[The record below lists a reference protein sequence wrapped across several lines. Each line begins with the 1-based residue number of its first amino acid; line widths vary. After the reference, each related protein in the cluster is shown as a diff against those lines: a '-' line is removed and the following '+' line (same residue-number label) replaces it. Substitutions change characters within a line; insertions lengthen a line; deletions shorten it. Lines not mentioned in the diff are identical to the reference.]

1 MAADEQ
7 GFGALLRAL
16 REAAGLSQE
25 ELAAR
30 AGLSS
35 HAVSALERG
44 ARTRPYPHTIRA
56 LADALDADD
65 ADRAALIAAVPARRR
80 TASGPGD
87 AAASPRTRDLPEPAT
102 DLLGRDAEAVRVSE
116 LLHSSRLVTLTGT
129 GGVGKTR
136 LGLAVAKAVRARF
149 ADGACFVELA
159 PLLDPLA
166 VLPAIADAIDAGP
179 AVDGD
184 PARAISERLRDRQLL
199 LVLDN
204 FEHVLAAAPDV
215 ARVIQ
220 SAPGLTVLATSRA
233 PLRVRGEAELPV
245 EPLGLP
251 GAEADPGEQAAS
263 VRLLLERARAVS
275 PGWGDAEA
283 DRVAVEATCVR
294 LAGVPLALELA
305 AARARLLDPASLLD
319 RLDDAVEAGARDLPE
334 RQRTMRATL
343 DWSYGLLSSD
353 EQALLRLLSVFVGGF
368 RLDDLESV
376 AASLRGWSVEP
387 LELLASLSEHSLVT
401 ADPGAGSARRFRL
414 LEPVAQYARDR
425 LVEAV
430 EEKAAYAIHLAH
442 YLGLAEQ
449 AAPHYQDGEQ
459 VEWLARID
467 AEHANLTAAA
477 ERGLASGENT
487 LVARMSWALW
497 MYWWLRGHH
506 AHGRRLAEAALAHD
520 LPDDVRPRAELA
532 AATMS
537 FAMDDIPASRR
548 WWLQAEEHALV
559 GSDLLAQ
566 ANSTAGVGLADLAV
580 GDLAAARACFDR
592 AAPLA
597 EQSGPAGEWT
607 SGLTHVWTGTVALL
621 SGDPDAAAAHIGRG
635 LDSANR
641 RGDRL
646 TMYVARYNL
655 SQVELARGDHAEARH
670 HLDEGMRLSL
680 KTGDHANLAYF
691 LDAMAVLEAAEGIH
705 ARVPL
710 LLGAAQGI
718 REVVGA
724 RGYGFYRPDPEAG
737 AAAESEA
744 RTHLG
749 ADRYDDALD
758 VGRGLRP
765 EEAVALALGERAP
778 VG

>member
-1 MAADEQ
+1 M
-7 GFGALLRAL
+7 
-16 REAAGLSQE
+16 
-25 ELAAR
+25 
-30 AGLSS
+30 
-35 HAVSALERG
+35 
-44 ARTRPYPHTIRA
+44 
-56 LADALDADD
+56 
-65 ADRAALIAAVPARRR
+65 
-80 TASGPGD
+80 
-87 AAASPRTRDLPEPAT
+87 
-102 DLLGRDAEAVRVSE
+102 
-116 LLHSSRLVTLTGT
+116 
-129 GGVGKTR
+129 
-136 LGLAVAKAVRARF
+136 
-149 ADGACFVELA
+149 
-159 PLLDPLA
+159 
-166 VLPAIADAIDAGP
+166 
-179 AVDGD
+179 
-184 PARAISERLRDRQLL
+184 
-199 LVLDN
+199 
-204 FEHVLAAAPDV
+204 
-215 ARVIQ
+215 
-220 SAPGLTVLATSRA
+220 
-233 PLRVRGEAELPV
+233 
-245 EPLGLP
+245 
-251 GAEADPGEQAAS
+251 
-263 VRLLLERARAVS
+263 
-275 PGWGDAEA
+275 
-283 DRVAVEATCVR
+283 R

-343 DWSYGLLSSD
+343 DWSYGLLSPD

-376 AASLRGWSVEP
+376 AASRGWSADP
-387 LELLASLSEHSLVT
+387 LALLASLSEHSLVT
-401 ADPGAGSARRFRL
+401 ADPGAGPSRRFRL
-414 LEPVAQYARDR
+414 LEPVGQYARDR
-425 LVEAV
+425 LVEEGEA
-430 EEKAAYAIHLAH
+430 KAAYATHLDH

-449 AAPHYQDGEQ
+449 AAPRYQDGEQ

-477 ERGLASGENT
+477 ERGLASGEST
-487 LVARMSWALW
+487 LVARLSWALW

-506 AHGRRLAEAALAHD
+506 AHGRRLAEAALSHD

-532 AATMS
+532 AATMT
-537 FAMDDIPASRR
+537 FAMDDIPASRH
-548 WWLQAEEHALV
+548 WWQLAQEHALE

-566 ANSTAGVGLADLAV
+566 ANSIAGVGLADLAV
-580 GDLAAARACFDR
+580 GDLTAARACFDR
-592 AAPLA
+592 AAPIA
-597 EQSGPAGEWT
+597 DRAGPPGEWT
-607 SGLTHVWTGTVALL
+607 AGLTHVWTGTVALL

-670 HLDEGMRLSL
+670 HLDAGMRLSL

-744 RTHLG
+744 RAHLG

-765 EEAVALALGERAP
+765 EEAVSLALGERAP